1 MCQKYTSP
9 STASLVLSLES
20 VFGVLFSVIFLKE
33 YLTGRMVA
41 GCVLIFGG
49 ILLAELDLPFLSF
62 KKKERRML

>member
-1 MCQKYTSP
+1 M
-9 STASLVLSLES
+9 
-20 VFGVLFSVIFLKE
+20 IFLKE